1 LWDLRTLSIGILNYV
16 YQIRN
21 QNASAQIKTDR
32 GFSKLLQCKCCNA
45 HILNMVYRQQ
55 LKSVMLPI
63 DIALQQGMRT
73 TMSILFNLHRLL
85 GSAMTVARLNRP
97 TSLTTTG
104 FTVDGPAGPPRHNAT
119 HDRPPQLGIADPA
132 WTAFMRAL

>member
-1 LWDLRTLSIGILNYV
+1 
-16 YQIRN
+16 
-21 QNASAQIKTDR
+21 
-32 GFSKLLQCKCCNA
+32 
-45 HILNMVYRQQ
+45 
-55 LKSVMLPI
+55 
-63 DIALQQGMRT
+63 
-73 TMSILFNLHRLL
+73 MSILFNLHRLL

-104 FTVDGPAGPPRHNAT
+104 FTVVGPAGPPRHNAT